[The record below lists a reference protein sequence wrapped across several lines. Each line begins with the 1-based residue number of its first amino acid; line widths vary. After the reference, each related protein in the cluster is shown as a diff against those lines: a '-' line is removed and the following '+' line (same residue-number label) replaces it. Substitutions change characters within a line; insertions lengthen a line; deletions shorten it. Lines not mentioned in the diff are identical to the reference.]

1 MMGSDGLEFHHV
13 GVACI
18 DIRAEACHMTS
29 LGYSPE
35 GVEFSDARQGVRGL
49 FLGGQS
55 PRLELLQPLD
65 GTAAGVLTP
74 WLKNDAKMYHIG
86 YKVRAL
92 VGAIERVRACGG
104 KLIVPPVPAV
114 AFAGREI
121 AFVML
126 PNRLLV
132 ELISAQ

>member
-1 MMGSDGLEFHHV
+1 
-13 GVACI
+13 
-18 DIRAEACHMTS
+18 
-29 LGYSPE
+29 
-35 GVEFSDARQGVRGL
+35 
-49 FLGGQS
+49 
-55 PRLELLQPLD
+55 
-65 GTAAGVLTP
+65 
-74 WLKNDAKMYHIG
+74 MYHIG

-126 PNRLLV
+126 PNRLLI
-132 ELISAQ
+132 ELIATE

>member
-1 MMGSDGLEFHHV
+1 MTGVDGLEFHHI
-13 GVACI
+13 GVACV
-18 DIRAEACHMTS
+18 DIRAEASRMAS
-29 LGYSPE
+29 LGYSLE
-35 GVEFSDARQGVRGL
+35 GVEFSDVRQGVRGL

-65 GTAAGVLTP
+65 GAAPGVLTP
-74 WLKNDAKMYHIG
+74 WLKNDVKMYHLG
-86 YKVRAL
+86 YQTRAL
-92 VGAIERVRACGG
+92 IGAIERVRACGG